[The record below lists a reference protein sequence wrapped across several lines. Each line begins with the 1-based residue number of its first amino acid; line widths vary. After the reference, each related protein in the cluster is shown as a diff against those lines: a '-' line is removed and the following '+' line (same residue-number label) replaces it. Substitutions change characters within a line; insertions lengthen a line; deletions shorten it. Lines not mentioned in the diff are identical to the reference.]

1 MTRLLVAIISRLTPP
16 SEREWIV
23 GDTLERLDD
32 IERARGFLAA
42 RRWLVRE
49 SLRVLM
55 GAHAHRHAVTNREL
69 RHSRDRGGFRHQVE
83 QLVDDTRYFFRRSVR
98 AGAFTTTAVAVIALG
113 IAANVAVFSI
123 ADAVLLRPAAFPD
136 PDRVVAFETVSAG
149 GVDLG
154 ASPVMFA
161 HWRAQAEVVED
172 AAAFRYVMLNDISG
186 TKTEQVRGSLVSAA
200 YFRVFAAS
208 LARGRTFNDLED
220 RPGGGNVA
228 VISHAFWTQRFGGD
242 DAIGARL
249 RLNGISHTV
258 IGVLDR
264 SFQID
269 AIGPAP
275 DVWLPLQLDMQ
286 SKTQGHFLWVCGR
299 LRPDVTLVQART
311 RLHLSADQ
319 FRREFPSALPDNAT
333 FSVQPLRDALVR
345 NARPLFLVLLG
356 AVGVVL
362 LIACSN
368 IATLLLLQAAGRRRE
383 MAVRVAVGAGRW
395 RIVRQLFTENLL
407 LSAFGAA
414 AGVTLGWLSLRALPA
429 AGIPELARL
438 EELTFVPD
446 WRVVSFSAGLAIVTA
461 LLSGIVPALRASR
474 IDLTAVMNADGRASH
489 GPAQRRIEAALVALQ
504 VSLALVLLV
513 GCGLLVRTVVGLTS
527 VDAGFDPDRVMT
539 MKTSLGGPQ
548 FAATTDVD
556 ALVRRG
562 IDTLES
568 APGVAIAAASYG
580 LPLEDGGGL
589 PFEIVGRPLP
599 PGSPFHGGAGWR
611 AVSAGYF
618 KTLRIPVLR
627 GREFT
632 SADRGAS
639 RPVVVINDV
648 LARQQWPDED
658 PIGQHLVLGHGIGP
672 QFQDEPVREIVGVVG
687 GARENRLDASPGTQ
701 VYEPIAQL
709 PDVSNAFVAS
719 GTSLAWMVRTTT
731 APEPL
736 APTLRQAL
744 ERTSGLPISSVAP
757 MDDIVGR
764 SIFRQRFAMWLM
776 ASFGV
781 SALVLA
787 SLGLYGLIGYA
798 VEQRIPEI
806 GIRLALGADAS
817 SIARTVLW
825 QGLRL
830 TIAGAVVGLFVALV
844 LTRAMSRLLFDVSP
858 SDPPTFVAVSLAV
871 GLVAMLAAWLPAR
884 RASRIDPIVA
894 LRSQ

>member
-1 MTRLLVAIISRLTPP
+1 MSYDLQVWTTHAPQLPIGLPDAWRWQEESGVWIQSQSNWQVVVGPVHRIEPEDVPESVNAVIPGIAHMVELNLEPAVAPQAARALLKRVAKALAFAGHGVVVDPQT
-16 SEREWIV
+16 
-23 GDTLERLDD
+23 DTLTTPTGVRRYVAPPRSATVTALELSWFSVD
-32 IERARGFLAA
+32 ARFA
-42 RRWLVRE
+42 
-49 SLRVLM
+49 
-55 GAHAHRHAVTNREL
+55 
-69 RHSRDRGGFRHQVE
+69 SRDG
-83 QLVDDTRYFFRRSVR
+83 L
-98 AGAFTTTAVAVIALG
+98 
-113 IAANVAVFSI
+113 
-123 ADAVLLRPAAFPD
+123 
-136 PDRVVAFETVSAG
+136 DRVVACFERSVHEA
-149 GVDLG
+149 L
-154 ASPVMFA
+154 PV
-161 HWRAQAEVVED
+161 RYGEYEPPS
-172 AAAFRYVMLNDISG
+172 FRYSETGRKHLVDFLAKECLKPRSLGFVVWCPKRPVLNVGLS
-186 TKTEQVRGSLVSAA
+186 
-200 YFRVFAAS
+200 
-208 LARGRTFNDLED
+208 
-220 RPGGGNVA
+220 
-228 VISHAFWTQRFGGD
+228 
-242 DAIGARL
+242 
-249 RLNGISHTV
+249 
-258 IGVLDR
+258 IGVGK
-264 SFQID
+264 S
-269 AIGPAP
+269 PAG
-275 DVWLPLQLDMQ
+275 WRC
-286 SKTQGHFLWVCGR
+286 HR
-299 LRPDVTLVQART
+299 LTLTLEASVLEQAGW
-311 RLHLSADQ
+311 
-319 FRREFPSALPDNAT
+319 PNA
-333 FSVQPLRDALVR
+333 
-345 NARPLFLVLLG
+345 
-356 AVGVVL
+356 
-362 LIACSN
+362 
-368 IATLLLLQAAGRRRE
+368 
-383 MAVRVAVGAGRW
+383 
-395 RIVRQLFTENLL
+395 
-407 LSAFGAA
+407 
-414 AGVTLGWLSLRALPA
+414 
-429 AGIPELARL
+429 L
-438 EELTFVPD
+438 EEL
-446 WRVVSFSAGLAIVTA
+446 WRRLAQTVHAFYADVRI
-461 LLSGIVPALRASR
+461 LRRYRVGAATVAEFMDCRARCVIWR
-474 IDLTAVMNADGRASH
+474 I
-489 GPAQRRIEAALVALQ
+489 
-504 VSLALVLLV
+504 
-513 GCGLLVRTVVGLTS
+513 
-527 VDAGFDPDRVMT
+527 MT

-568 APGVAIAAASYG
+568 TPGVAIAAASYG

-687 GARENRLDASPGTQ
+687 SARENRLDASPGTQ

-776 ASFGV
+776 ASFGL